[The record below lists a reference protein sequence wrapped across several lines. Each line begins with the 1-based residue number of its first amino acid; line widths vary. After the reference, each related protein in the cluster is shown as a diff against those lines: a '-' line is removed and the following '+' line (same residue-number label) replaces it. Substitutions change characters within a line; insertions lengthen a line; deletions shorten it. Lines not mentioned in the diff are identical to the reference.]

1 MSIFNQED
9 KHLAAAI
16 KTAKIE
22 MAEKLLTG
30 AFLTWDP
37 EVIKTMVNASSTEI
51 AVAMLVELAG
61 GGFNADFINGKIVEK
76 EHLKKAGSTN
86 IANLYKQTKAKGKDA
101 LLKHISKSITEMAEK
116 LVDDLDS
123 WNDK

>member
-9 KHLAAAI
+9 KHLAAAV

-22 MAEKLLTG
+22 MVEKFLTG

-37 EVIKTMVNASSTEI
+37 EVIKTMINASTTEI
-51 AVAMLVELAG
+51 AVSMLIELAG
-61 GGFNADFINGKIVEK
+61 GNFNGDFINGKIVEK

-86 IANLYKQTKAKGKDA
+86 ISNLYKQTKAKNKDA

-123 WNDK
+123 WDD

>member
-22 MAEKLLTG
+22 MMERFLTG

-37 EVIKTMVNASSTEI
+37 EVIKTMVNASTTEM
-51 AVAMLVELAG
+51 AVSMLVELAG
-61 GGFNADFINGKIVEK
+61 GGFNGDFINGKIVEK

-86 IANLYKQTKAKGKDA
+86 ISNLYKQTKAKGKDA
-101 LLKHISKSITEMAEK
+101 LLKHIGKIITKMAEK
-116 LVDDLDS
+116 LVEDLDN
-123 WNDK
+123 WDDK